1 MSLLPDTSGIS
12 ERLEGRFE
20 ALFRHTG
27 RSSDHALFVP
37 GRIEILG
44 KHTDYAGGQSL
55 TCASSHGIV
64 ALVYAHDAQS
74 LIIEDVARG
83 QRVEIPFAQPR
94 PTASWTVYPV
104 TVLRRVIRH
113 FGTPPHGIRLVLAS
127 DLPSASGMS
136 SSSALVVTVLLALLG
151 EMEGPFPFHDRADLA
166 GFAGAVES
174 GADWKHLSGDDGVGT
189 RGGSQDHTAILCSRP
204 GQVSLF
210 GYDPITCYERV
221 DWPADAAFVIAGSG
235 VKARKTGDALE
246 SYNRVSWRAAE
257 VARLYAADV
266 EEPYAHLGAMMAA
279 PHFDR
284 ESLRWAIPDDNLWD
298 RFQQFERE
306 CDHVLPEAVHALRH
320 GDWAAFGRLTAESQQ
335 MAADWLENQVEET
348 EALVEMAREAGARGA
363 SSFGAGFG
371 GAVWAVVS
379 ADRVDDFTRTWQQ
392 TYHTR
397 YPQHA
402 AGSVFLLDRPGDPA
416 WTSPGGLLGRMVE
429 EG

>member
-1 MSLLPDTSGIS
+1 MSPLPDQAGIPKK
-12 ERLEGRFE
+12 LESRFE
-20 ALFRHTG
+20 ALLRHTG
-27 RSSDHALFVP
+27 QSSDHALFVP

-44 KHTDYAGGQSL
+44 KHTDYAGGESL
-55 TCASSHGIV
+55 TCASSYGIV
-64 ALVYAHDAQS
+64 ALVYPQDTPS
-74 LIIEDVARG
+74 LVIEDVARG
-83 QRVEIPFAQPR
+83 QRVEIPYEHPS
-94 PTASWTVYPV
+94 PSASWTLYPV

-113 FGTPPHGIRLVLAS
+113 FGRPPHGIRLVMAS
-127 DLPSASGMS
+127 NLPSASGMS

-151 EMEGPFPFHDRADLA
+151 EMDGPFPFEDRADLA

-174 GADWKHLSGDDGVGT
+174 GAAWRDLTGDDGVGT
-189 RGGSQDHTAILCSRP
+189 RGGSQDHTAILCSRT

-221 DWPADAAFVIAGSG
+221 DWPPEAAFVIAGSG
-235 VKARKTGDALE
+235 VKARKTGEALE
-246 SYNRVSWRAAE
+246 RYNRVSWRAAE
-257 VARLYAADV
+257 VARLYSEDV

-306 CDHVLPEAVHALRH
+306 CDHILPEAVHALRN
-320 GDWAAFGRLTAESQQ
+320 GDWAAFGRLTEESQQ

-348 EALVEMAREAGARGA
+348 KALVAMAREAGAWGA

-371 GAVWAVVS
+371 GAVWAVV
-379 ADRVDDFTRTWQQ
+379 AAERVDEFARTWQQ
-392 TYHTR
+392 AYHER
-397 YPQHA
+397 YSQHA
-402 AGSVFLLDRPGDPA
+402 GASVFLLDTPGDPA
-416 WTSPGGLLGRMVE
+416 WTSPGGLLGRMAA